1 MRARPRGDFDSG
13 AVADFL
19 GELLRPLRGEAIV
32 IWGNGNMPQGEPL
45 RAVLRGF
52 PRRQPERQPPSAPDL
67 NPVEGRWSD
76 PKDGE
81 RAHYAPRD
89 APERDGAVAGPLEA
103 ARRKPGRRKG
113 SSAGAKIP
121 LLGRGQPT

>member
-1 MRARPRGDFDSG
+1 
-13 AVADFL
+13 VADSL
-19 GELLRPLRGEAIV
+19 GESLRPLRGEAIV

-45 RAVLRGF
+45 RAVLRDF
-52 PRRQPERQPPSAPDL
+52 PRQPPSAPDL